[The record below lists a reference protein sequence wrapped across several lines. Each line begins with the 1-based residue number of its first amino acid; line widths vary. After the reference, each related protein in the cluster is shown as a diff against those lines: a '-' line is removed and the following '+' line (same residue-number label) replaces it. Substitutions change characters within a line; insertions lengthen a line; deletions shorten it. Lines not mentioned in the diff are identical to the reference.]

1 MSYFAL
7 NMRQYVFC
15 WLALMIVLHTQCS
28 TMLVKSHKKLEEI
41 VKALTEWQKD
51 SQIKQNPNKSNF
63 ILSDSNVGNYF

>member
-28 TMLVKSHKKLEEI
+28 TMLVKPHKKLEEI

-51 SQIKQNPNKSNF
+51 SQIKRNPNKSNF